1 MKTNRISEYLHS
13 DRRGKEA
20 NSLEREALNDVFLYE
35 ALEGLTDVAEDPVK
49 DIEYLL
55 KRLKARRKKPWR
67 MEKKMVWRIA
77 CLFVTGLGMWALL
90 SYPVN
95 HQKTEKK
102 GEVSALAVNETSGK
116 EEFRP
121 DTGRNCVMFSEA
133 VRQRSE
139 DKIIDQPALE
149 MKKRVKSALDTA
161 MERDTFMNENK
172 GSHPFGGYVKF
183 YRYIQDSLRY
193 PEDALLQKLEG
204 DIKLSFFVNKAG
216 RPSHIRVVKWITYSC
231 NREAIRLLSEGPAW
245 NYTGDTS
252 YVVIPFRLKK

>member
-20 NSLEREALNDVFLYE
+20 NSLERDALNDVFLYE
-35 ALEGLTDVAEDPVK
+35 ALEGLTDVAEDPVR

-55 KRLKARRKKPWR
+55 KRLKARRKKPR
-67 MEKKMVWRIA
+67 KMEKKMVWTIA
-77 CLFVTGLGMWALL
+77 ALLVTGFGLWALL
-90 SYPVN
+90 SYPLY
-95 HQKTEKK
+95 HQEPEKK
-102 GEVSALAVNETSGK
+102 GEVSVLAVNSGK
-116 EEFRP
+116 EESKQ
-121 DTGRNCVMFSEA
+121 DTGRNSVMFSEA
-133 VRQRSE
+133 VRQRPE
-139 DKIIDQPALE
+139 DKIIDQPAVE
-149 MKKRVKSALDTA
+149 MKKRVKPALDTVKGH
-161 MERDTFMNENK
+161 EVFMKENK
-172 GSHPFGGYVKF
+172 GSCPFGGYVKF

-231 NREAIRLLSEGPAW
+231 NREAIRLLCEGPAW